1 MPDVVQ
7 ILYLGEYRLCDLYQ
21 FVNPKKKVMKSLLA
35 GVYILIS
42 LTGMFILFDSC
53 HKKNELQL
61 PPTITPTVNPIPYST
76 LVYLV
81 TPTDKKVDFNYYDAA
96 KTTLQKLQSWYKTQM
111 GNNKT
116 FVLNPVVVDT
126 LTGLHESGWYNTN
139 HGPEISG
146 DDYAYYNIKYEM
158 KQQLGS
164 KFDTSLYTYFVY
176 VLTSVPDETIPA
188 GLAIGGVDHLA
199 NTSNYT
205 IGLDA
210 HALAHA
216 FGLPEPAVPT
226 SNGIMSGG
234 ISQWPNCIFTA
245 EEKDSLNTSPFL
257 KVQ

>member
-1 MPDVVQ
+1 
-7 ILYLGEYRLCDLYQ
+7 
-21 FVNPKKKVMKSLLA
+21 MKRHLA
-35 GVYILIS
+35 GIPAHIFLI
-42 LTGMFILFDSC
+42 GVFILFNSC
-53 HKKNELQL
+53 HKKNDIE
-61 PPTITPTVNPIPYST
+61 PPPVINPTVSPIPYSV

-81 TPTDKKVDFNYYDAA
+81 TPNDKTINYDYYNSA
-96 KTTLQKLQSWYKTQM
+96 KSTLQKLQGWFKTQM

-126 LTGLHESGWYNTN
+126 LTGLHESNWYNTN
-139 HGPEISG
+139 HGPAISG

-245 EEKDSLNTSPFL
+245 EEKDSLNVSPFL
-257 KVQ
+257 QGQ

>member
-1 MPDVVQ
+1 
-7 ILYLGEYRLCDLYQ
+7 
-21 FVNPKKKVMKSLLA
+21 MKRLLA
-35 GVYILIS
+35 GIPALIF
-42 LTGMFILFDSC
+42 LTGVFILFNSC
-53 HKKNELQL
+53 HKKNEIE
-61 PPTITPTVNPIPYST
+61 PPPVINPTVSQIPYSV

-81 TPTDKKVDFNYYDAA
+81 TPNDKTINYDYYNSA
-96 KTTLQKLQSWYKTQM
+96 KSTMQKLQNWFKTQM

-126 LTGLHESGWYNTN
+126 LTGLHESNWYNNN
-139 HGPEISG
+139 HGPAISG

-176 VLTSVPDETIPA
+176 VSTSIPDETIPS
-188 GLAIGGVDHLA
+188 GLAIGGADPLA

-226 SNGIMSGG
+226 SNGIMSNG
-234 ISQWPNCIFTA
+234 IPMWPNCVFTP
-245 EEKDSLNTSPFL
+245 EEQDSLNANPFF